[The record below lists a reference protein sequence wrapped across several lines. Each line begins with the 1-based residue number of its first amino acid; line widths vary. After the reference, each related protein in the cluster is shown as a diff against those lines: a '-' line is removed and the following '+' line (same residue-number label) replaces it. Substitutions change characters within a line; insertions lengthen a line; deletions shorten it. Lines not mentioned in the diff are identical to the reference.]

1 MGAELLMSDSRSV
14 VLASASPSRKRL
26 LDSCGISAQV
36 IVSGVDEEDPKL
48 TSLAPREMV
57 IALAILKAHTIKS
70 QVGDEHLIIGCD
82 STFEFQGKSLGK
94 PLTPEL
100 ATARCKEL
108 RGNFGFLH
116 TGHCIIDT
124 KQGIEISDVSTSKVF
139 FADMTDAEITDYVA
153 SGEPLNVA
161 GGFTL
166 DGLSAPFISRIEGD
180 PSGIIGLSLPL
191 LRRAVNSLGLS
202 WSSVAKSRVSA

>member
-1 MGAELLMSDSRSV
+1 MSDLRAPDSRSV
-14 VLASASPSRKRL
+14 VLASASPSRRRL
-26 LDSCGISAQV
+26 LESCGISAQV

-70 QVGDEHLIIGCD
+70 QVGNDHLIIGCD

-108 RGNFGFLH
+108 RGNFGLLH

-139 FADMTDAEITDYVA
+139 FADMTDAEIAEYVA

-166 DGLSAPFISRIEGD
+166 DGLSAPFITRIEGD

-191 LRRAVNSLGLS
+191 LRRVVNSLGLS
-202 WSSVAKSRVSA
+202 WNSIAKSAVSA